1 MLAIELFD
9 ELCNEINFNG
19 DVELSEVGVVWSL
32 NFVAPELLEDEEP
45 LVVEEELME
54 ALEEDLVV
62 IKGLFK
68 FYKEDVNF
76 FELEEFQLDGDLLFV
91 EFVLVDLN

>member
-19 DVELSEVGVVWSL
+19 DVELSEVGIVWSL
-32 NFVAPELLEDEEP
+32 NFVAPELFEDEEP

-62 IKGLFK
+62 IKSLFK

>member
-1 MLAIELFD
+1 MI
-9 ELCNEINFNG
+9 
-19 DVELSEVGVVWSL
+19 WSL
-32 NFVAPELLEDEEP
+32 KFVAPELLEDEEP
-45 LVVEEELME
+45 LVVEEELLE

-68 FYKEDVNF
+68 FYKEDINF
-76 FELEEFQLDGDLLFV
+76 FEVDEFQLDGDLLFV

>member
-9 ELCNEINFNG
+9 ELCNEIEFNG
-19 DVELSEVGVVWSL
+19 DVELSEVGVIWSL
-32 NFVAPELLEDEEP
+32 NFVAPELLEDEES
-45 LVVEEELME
+45 LVPEEELVE
-54 ALEEDLVV
+54 ALEEDLAV
-62 IKGLFK
+62 IKGIFK

-76 FELEEFQLDGDLLFV
+76 FEVEEFQLDGDLLFV

>member
-45 LVVEEELME
+45 LVVEEELLE

>member
-32 NFVAPELLEDEEP
+32 NFVAPELVEDEEP
-45 LVVEEELME
+45 LVVEEELLE